1 MPSPPEWASAQ
12 PLVGGVEGDLETE
25 WARCSALDL
34 LETRIYTSTQSMND
48 ILGLPV
54 AYSILPTEGN
64 LTILNLDAG
73 KPYWLGFTCVDISG
87 QEDIMN
93 ATIIGPVVPTGGID
107 DGQPPAK
114 LENVWAIDT
123 PEDEGGR
130 ITVGWDPSDA
140 DDCAFYTIYMITGV
154 VFVTEPT
161 SVAGFSAA
169 TVVNSCQE
177 NTTIISQLDDLPLV
191 DGLEYY
197 IGVVAYDTWL
207 NAELNDVNI
216 VKATPLDNS
225 DGASTPPARIES
237 IQAFDHANDDG
248 TAIDVVWS
256 ISSADDFSHYI
267 VWAADKPVD
276 DLSYLWNSYGDDP
289 STCGCISIDKQWIDE
304 DKNPIE
310 LTLNTALYGDATQS
324 EDFSSADTP
333 QLIQP
338 GIELFVTVTV
348 HDLQGNVYVDSLLSA
363 SVVPINNLQDTT
375 PPPRLDDVRLS
386 DRPMDDGSALDLE
399 FGLST
404 ASDIYQYEV
413 YAASW
418 SFTSVGVGSDGPNA
432 PIMTLDRLPEFP
444 IILTIIAGDLP
455 VLPGQE
461 TWVAVVAV
469 DSSANA
475 YKSDLTVVSSQ
486 SIDDGVTDPGNY
498 LPTIDGVTLAWVAD
512 YRNILVT
519 WNHTNDFGVEGYQIH
534 ISDEDFMDIS
544 DATFVGDT
552 QTANSFVITSAVFAD
567 LTNESAWYVS
577 VTTFDDVQVRQSV
590 DALMINAV
598 ENGVADAD
606 NSKDGTDFQSL
617 LTTPNLLAAGLVLIS
632 LVLLIAI
639 VRGRGKKSQKDKQ
652 WEIQTAT
659 WGLGDDDGWN
669 SPPES
674 SVPPPPPVGNGS
686 LFQAADRIQNQPLD
700 RQEYV
705 APRPVMSP
713 VRTPIDND
721 LLNDLDIGTKRNSSS
736 PGIDTSFLDDLL

>member
-1 MPSPPEWASAQ
+1 MGIEPD
-12 PLVGGVEGDLETE
+12 VK
-25 WARCSALDL
+25 
-34 LETRIYTSTQSMND
+34 RIC
-48 ILGLPV
+48 V

-169 TVVNSCQE
+169 TVVNSCQD

-216 VKATPLDNS
+216 VQATPLDNS

-713 VRTPIDND
+713 LRTPIDND
-721 LLNDLDIGTKRNSSS
+721 LLNDLDIGTKRN
-736 PGIDTSFLDDLL
+736 